1 MSLIKLGGGAL
12 RALGCFAVAV
22 VVAAISGTAL
32 AQQASPEVLEFTRA
46 GPAPIIQSISI
57 RGNQR
62 IEATTVGS
70 YLPIQT
76 GMPADQDLLD
86 LTLKTLFNTGL
97 FSDVSLEM
105 QPSGELIIDVA
116 ENPIVNRVILEGNKR
131 LKEEKI
137 TEEIQLA
144 ARTIY
149 TRAKIQA
156 DVRRI
161 IELYRAKGRFAAT
174 VTPKVT
180 PLEQNR
186 IDVIYEIDEGP
197 KTGIAKVNF
206 VGIRYTLTMS
216 CAVRS

>member
-1 MSLIKLGGGAL
+1 MSLIKLGVGAL
-12 RALGCFAVAV
+12 RALSCLT
-22 VVAAISGTAL
+22 VAAASCGAAL
-32 AQQASPEVLEFTRA
+32 AQQAPQEMIEFTRA
-46 GPAPIIQSISI
+46 GPAPIIQSISVQ
-57 RGNQR
+57 GNQR

-76 GMPADQDLLD
+76 GMPAEQDLLD

-97 FSDVSLEM
+97 FSDVSIEM
-105 QPSGELIIDVA
+105 QPSGELIIEVT
-116 ENPIVNRVILEGNKR
+116 ENPIVNRVIFEGNKR
-131 LKEEKI
+131 LKEDKI

-197 KTGIAKVNF
+197 RTGIAKVN
-206 VGIRYTLTMS
+206 
-216 CAVRS
+216 